1 MRINGKTALVTGG
14 TAGIG
19 EQLALQLAAKG
30 AKVIVTGRS
39 EERLAS
45 MYKRGFE
52 VIPADLSTPADVDAL
67 VSALGEHDIDILVN
81 NAGQGVDHDFREAV
95 PDMGDTDDCIHA
107 NLNAPIRLTAAL
119 VPRMAGLGRATI
131 VNVTSGLAIAPRA
144 GSPVYC
150 ATKAGLRSYTQ
161 AIRAQLKVK
170 GIHVIEALP
179 PVVDTQ
185 MTAGR
190 GGHKMSAEDCAAAIV
205 HAIEKDRDEANI
217 GMVKILKRVHS
228 VSPALARNIML
239 RF

>member
-1 MRINGKTALVTGG
+1 MRIGGKAALITGG

-39 EERLAS
+39 KGRLAT
-45 MYKRGFE
+45 MRERGFE
-52 VIPADLSTPADVDAL
+52 SISADLSNSTGVDAL
-67 VSALGEHDIDILVN
+67 MSALGERSIDILIN
-81 NAGQGVDHDFREAV
+81 NAGQGVDHDFREAI
-95 PDMGDTDDCIHA
+95 PSMGDTDDCIHA
-107 NLNAPIRLTAAL
+107 NLNGPIRLTTAL
-119 VPRMAGLGRATI
+119 VPRMTELASATI
-131 VNVTSGLAIAPRA
+131 VYVTSGLAIAPSA
-144 GSPVYC
+144 ASPIYC
-150 ATKAGLRSYTQ
+150 ATKAGLRSYAQ
-161 AIRAQLKVK
+161 AIRAQLKGK

-190 GGHKMSAEDCAAAIV
+190 SGHKMSAEDCAAVIV
-205 HAIEKDRDEANI
+205 KAIEKDRDEVNI